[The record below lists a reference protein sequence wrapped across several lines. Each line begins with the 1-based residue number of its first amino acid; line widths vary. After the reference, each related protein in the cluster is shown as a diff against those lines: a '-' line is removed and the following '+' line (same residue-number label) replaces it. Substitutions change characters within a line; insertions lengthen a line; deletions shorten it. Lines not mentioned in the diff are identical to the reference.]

1 MSFRGAGSRKF
12 LPDILS
18 TVGSKEL
25 RYPVQQSLPLQLDVP
40 GDTLRPKVDLPGL
53 TWAWFPGPCDPE
65 AQASEFSHY
74 VWLGVS
80 VQAAK
85 DLGESVSELGQ
96 PRRAPRD
103 VNCPG
108 QVGGE
113 RFQSPYLGCHGRI
126 GGVDVDDSFDV
137 GRELRVVVNSD
148 VRHRWFAAVVLDD
161 YVFSGKARHDTGRH
175 PFEIPDR
182 PLSGVPSA
190 LL

>member
-1 MSFRGAGSRKF
+1 MVSIPWASERNADEGMSFRGAGSRKF

-25 RYPVQQSLPLQLDVP
+25 RYPVQQSPPLQLDVP

-85 DLGESVSELGQ
+85 DLGSRCRSW
-96 PRRAPRD
+96 
-103 VNCPG
+103 
-108 QVGGE
+108 
-113 RFQSPYLGCHGRI
+113 
-126 GGVDVDDSFDV
+126 DSR
-137 GRELRVVVNSD
+137 G
-148 VRHRWFAAVVLDD
+148 
-161 YVFSGKARHDTGRH
+161 AR
-175 PFEIPDR
+175 P
-182 PLSGVPSA
+182 VM
-190 LL
+190 